1 MHPGRPVPAGL
12 RLPPAP
18 EGAQPERRAGATSGR
33 SPLRTGSK
41 KNGPTREAPAQSGR
55 NGSGSERNLV
65 VQVRGSATVG
75 GRDGGIRHR
84 LGVGRLRR
92 AVAVRPVG

>member
-18 EGAQPERRAGATSGR
+18 EGAQPGR
-33 SPLRTGSK
+33 SRLRIGSK
-41 KNGPTREAPAQSGR
+41 KMGRRAKRRPRSGG
-55 NGSGSERNLV
+55 NGSGSERDLV

-84 LGVGRLRR
+84 RGVGRLRR